1 MATDE
6 NEKILIDLVV
16 VKGSGSDPGQHFK
29 IQSITQENVEKA
41 QLVIGQSTFTSGDSP
56 GGGGGGISDVRVNGT
71 SVVSNGI
78 AYISAATTSDTGV
91 ITTGSQSFAG
101 AKTFEG
107 TIVSRSAVAYNKTQG
122 SSYAVGLGDD
132 GTGNREALYYSKPI
146 SDTDYFLNV
155 VADTPENAPSDTD
168 TILTLPWKTGT
179 IATLDD
185 ITSAIGDINSA
196 LTTLNT
202 GTGV

>member
-16 VKGSGSDPGQHFK
+16 VKGSGSDPDQHFK

-56 GGGGGGISDVRVNGT
+56 GGSISDVRVNGT
-71 SVVSNGI
+71 SVVNSGI
-78 AYISAATTSDTGV
+78 AYISAATTSDAGV

-107 TIVSRSAVAYNKTQG
+107 TIVSRSALTYNKTQS

-132 GTGNREALYYSKPI
+132 GTGNGEALYYSKPI
-146 SDTDYFLNV
+146 SSTDYFLNV

-185 ITSAIGDINSA
+185 IASAIGNINTA